1 MIIFTII
8 LGAIFCF
15 ALGFHVGVKKSPT
28 LQESLEDKIWKVKAF
43 HRVFDVYENHEPNV
57 IADKTALLRHRIQAE
72 ENDEYLS
79 ANQQEN
85 LIEVADA
92 LGDQLYIIFGTIA
105 VHGLQDKIGDVFDEI
120 HRSNMSKLENGK
132 PVYRND
138 GKILKGSKYFRPNI
152 KQILEKQ

>member
-1 MIIFTII
+1 MIATFI
-8 LGAIFCF
+8 LGALIIYVIGYNTGLR
-15 ALGFHVGVKKSPT
+15 AGPK
-28 LQESLEDKIWKVKAF
+28 QETLEDKIYKVKAF
-43 HRVFDVYENHEPNV
+43 HRVFGVNELNKPGTIQDV
-57 IADKTALLRHRIQAE
+57 TSLLRHRIQAE
-72 ENDEYLS
+72 ENDEYLT

-92 LGDQLYIIFGTIA
+92 LGDQLYILFGTIA
-105 VHGLQDKIGDVFDEI
+105 VHGLQDKIGEVFDEI

-152 KQILEKQ
+152 KQILKNN